1 MRIIRSL
8 PIQLSALLVMA
19 GLVKVTG
26 QPASNTFLAS
36 RELMNIKRT
45 LQDTSHK
52 SFQGTYVIAYNDGTS
67 NTLHYHYRVCG
78 NRMHVVSD
86 DSSEFIQSGLYYLLL
101 KHNRQRATLSPPVDV
116 FKYLLQVDIMG
127 ASFNK
132 SYVSGMAVADTGGY
146 KKLSYLFKPES
157 PYRQYDIIYD
167 KTSYLIQA
175 IQYSFNTTGAV
186 AAPAGSKMPF
196 TVTISFGNYR
206 VGGFT
211 DSAFLTDSYF
221 IWSKGK
227 AGMVAPY
234 TSYQL
239 INTLNR

>member
-1 MRIIRSL
+1 MRIIKSL
-8 PIQLSALLVMA
+8 PIQLAALLVMVS
-19 GLVKVTG
+19 LVKATG
-26 QPASNTFLAS
+26 QPDANTFLAS

-45 LQDTSHK
+45 LQDTIHK
-52 SFQGTYVIAYNDGTS
+52 SFEATYVNAYNDGTS
-67 NTLHYHYRVCG
+67 NTIHYQYRVCG

-86 DSSEFIQSGLYYLLL
+86 DSSEFIQSGLYNLRLR
-101 KHNRQRATLSPPVDV
+101 HNRQQAILSPPVDI
-116 FKYLLQVDIMG
+116 FKYILQVDVMG
-127 ASFNK
+127 ASFN
-132 SYVSGMAVADTGGY
+132 SSFVSGMAVADTGGY
-146 KKLSYLFKPES
+146 KKLSYLFKPAS

-196 TVTISFGNYR
+196 TVTISFGNYQAA
-206 VGGFT
+206 GFT
-211 DSAFLTDSYF
+211 DSAFSTDSYF
-221 IWSKGK
+221 TWSKGK